1 MDKEAK
7 ILDYAQE
14 QGEACNRAEYV
25 GTTKSGDV
33 YALSFVDAN
42 GFPLPMGL
50 PRLVIA
56 KGENYSLITG
66 DKALKMLESFDLE
79 E

>member
-1 MDKEAK
+1 MDKEVK
-7 ILDYAQE
+7 IINFAQE

-25 GTTKSGDV
+25 STTKSGDV
-33 YALSFVDAN
+33 YALSFVDDD

-50 PRLVIA
+50 PSLVIA

-66 DKALKMLESFDLE
+66 YKALKMLESFNLE

>member
-7 ILDYAQE
+7 IIDYAQE
-14 QGEACNRAEYV
+14 QGEVCNRAEYLS
-25 GTTKSGDV
+25 TTKSGDV
-33 YALSFVDAN
+33 YALSFVDN
-42 GFPLPMGL
+42 DGFPLPMGL

-66 DKALKMLESFDLE
+66 DKALKMLESFNLE

>member
-1 MDKEAK
+1 MDEEAK
-7 ILDYAQE
+7 IIIFAQE
-14 QGEACNRAEYV
+14 QGEGCNRAEYV
-25 GTTKSGDV
+25 STTTSGDV
-33 YALSFVDAN
+33 YALSFVDDD

-56 KGENYSLITG
+56 KGENYNLITG
-66 DKALKMLESFDLE
+66 EKALKMLESFNLE